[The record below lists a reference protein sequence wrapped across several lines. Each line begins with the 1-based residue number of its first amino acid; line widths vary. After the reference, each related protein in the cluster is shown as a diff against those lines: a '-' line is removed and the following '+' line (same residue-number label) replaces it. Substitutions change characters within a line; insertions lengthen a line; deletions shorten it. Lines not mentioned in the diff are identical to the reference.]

1 MHCELHRLWQQ
12 VITTRGEAE
21 ALVDAESGRTLTF
34 LELEAQA
41 LQWLEQHAG
50 DDHCIEARGAVWC
63 LAMTD
68 RMDWMVVFLAAI
80 KAGAV
85 VLPIEAPTPSAIIDK
100 AHQFGASILVADSG
114 VNHFD
119 TGRRQPGYFLNK
131 LTSGTTGDAK
141 LLPFT
146 EKEMLSDGAQIMSTM
161 EMTEADSNFALIP
174 LGHSYAL
181 GNLVMP
187 FFMSG
192 IPIVMGSSPFPQ
204 VVLEELKRFPATIL
218 PIVPP
223 IVKALS
229 LAGDEDGAFRHV
241 RLVISAGSQLMPK
254 VAQGFL
260 EATGNR
266 VHNFY
271 GSSETGGICFDR
283 LGHQCDAKQTV
294 GTALDGVELSIS
306 ESQEIHVSSAAVCR
320 ALYPEGVCL
329 LHDYGWVDDTGFLQ
343 LTGRHKDIIKISG
356 RRVSISE
363 IESVLSTISGVS
375 DAFVTSR
382 TGRSGEA
389 RLVALF
395 SGALS
400 PDTVREEL
408 AEHLPRWKL
417 PKYLRRVDEI
427 SYTARGKKDRATLE
441 GVVDAISLRS

>member
-1 MHCELHRLWQQ
+1 MHLELHQRWQE
-12 VITTRGEAE
+12 VLATRGALE
-21 ALVDAESGRTLTF
+21 ALVDAESGRALTF

-50 DDHCIEARGAVWC
+50 DDQEVGAVWC
-63 LAMTD
+63 LALTN

-85 VLPIEAPTPSAIIDK
+85 VLPIEAPTPSTIVEK
-100 AHQFGASILVADSG
+100 ARQFGASLLV
-114 VNHFD
+114 VD
-119 TGRRQPGYFLNK
+119 TGVHHLDAGQRQPDYFVNK
-131 LTSGTTGDAK
+131 LTSGTTGQAK

-146 EKEMLSDGAQIMSTM
+146 AREMLSDGAQIMSTM
-161 EMTEADSNFALIP
+161 EITAADRNFALIP

-192 IPIVMGSSPFPQ
+192 IPIVLGSSPYPQ
-204 VVLEELKRFPATIL
+204 VVLEELKHFPVTML

-229 LAGDEDGAFRHV
+229 LVEDEGGAFRHM
-241 RLVISAGSQLMPK
+241 RLVISAGSILLPDI
-254 VAQGFL
+254 AQRFF
-260 EATGNR
+260 ERTGCR

-283 LGHQCDAKQTV
+283 LGHLSDAKQAV
-294 GTALDGVELSIS
+294 GTALEGVELSIS
-306 ESQEIHVSSAAVCR
+306 ESQEIAVSSAAICH

-329 LHDYGWVDDTGFLQ
+329 LHDYGRVDKAGVLQ
-343 LTGRHKDIIKISG
+343 LTGRHMDIVKISG

-363 IESVLSTISGVS
+363 IESVLSALSGVS
-375 DAFVTSR
+375 DVFVSSR

-389 RLVALF
+389 RLVALY
-395 SGALS
+395 SGSLS
-400 PDTVREEL
+400 TDAVREQL
-408 AEHLPRWKL
+408 AKQLPRWKI

-427 SYTARGKKDRATLE
+427 AYTARGKKDRKALQR
-441 GVVDAISLRS
+441 VVDAVNLRS